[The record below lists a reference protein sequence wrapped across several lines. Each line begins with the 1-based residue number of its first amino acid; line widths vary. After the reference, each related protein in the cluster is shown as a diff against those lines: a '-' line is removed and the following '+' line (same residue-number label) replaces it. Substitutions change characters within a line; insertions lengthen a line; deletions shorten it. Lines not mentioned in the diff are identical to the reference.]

1 MLVVVVSSKKT
12 EEIMTLKKITA
23 AGLLT
28 ASALVLAACGQQKS
42 SQSQTKQV
50 LNWTESAQISTQDP
64 SLTTDSTSFQALL
77 NTQEGLYRLD
87 KKQKPQLALAKSAK
101 LTDGGKTYTFVLRDA
116 KWSNGQAITA
126 NDFVYSYRRTL
137 NPKTKSS
144 MAFYLY
150 QIVNAEAINAGKKPV
165 SSLGVKALSKNKL
178 QIKLVRP
185 VSYFKLLLAFPLFFP
200 ENQQFIE
207 KVGSK
212 YGTAAKYIISSG
224 PFKLTKWTG
233 SNKQFTLVKNQ
244 NYWDKK
250 NVKLDKV
257 NETISETSSTAYN
270 LYQAGKLDET
280 YLTGEQ
286 VKANKGKS
294 TFYDR
299 PASAIQRLE
308 LNRKKVKAFNNFN
321 IRRALSLAIDRES
334 LAKVLSDGSVAAKG
348 FVPSGM
354 GNNPTTG
361 EAFYKEAYV
370 KEAVSYNL
378 KEAKKYLA
386 KGYKELGIKSL
397 NLNLTVSD
405 TDSAKQVGEFLQSKL
420 GELPGVKITVTTLP
434 YTTLI
439 SRQSAGNYQLTIKNW
454 QAILG
459 DPINF
464 LEVFEKDSS
473 YNTSGFASSKYDQ
486 LLNEAENVY
495 GNKPVQRWKWLVAA
509 EKLLMNEQGT
519 IPLIQT
525 AKPQLVQSYVKN
537 VSYNPLGIPYDFK
550 LVYIKK

>member
-1 MLVVVVSSKKT
+1 
-12 EEIMTLKKITA
+12 MTLKKITA

-101 LTDGGKTYTFVLRDA
+101 VTDGGKTYTFVLRDA

-212 YGTAAKYIISSG
+212 YGTAAKYTISSG

-334 LAKVLSDGSVAAKG
+334 LAKVLSDGAVAAKG

-464 LEVFEKDSS
+464 LDVFEKDSS

-495 GNKPVQRWKWLVAA
+495 GNKPVQRWKRLVAA

>member
-1 MLVVVVSSKKT
+1 
-12 EEIMTLKKITA
+12 MTLKKITA

-101 LTDGGKTYTFVLRDA
+101 VTDGGKTYTFVLRDA

-126 NDFVYSYRRTL
+126 NDFVYSYRRSL

-212 YGTAAKYIISSG
+212 YGTAAKYTISSG

-464 LEVFEKDSS
+464 LDVFEKDSS

-495 GNKPVQRWKWLVAA
+495 GNKPVQRWKRLVAA
-509 EKLLMNEQGT
+509 EKLLMNEQGS

>member
-1 MLVVVVSSKKT
+1 
-12 EEIMTLKKITA
+12 MTLKKITA

-101 LTDGGKTYTFVLRDA
+101 VTDGGKTYTFVLRDA

-126 NDFVYSYRRTL
+126 NDFVYSYRRSL

-165 SSLGVKALSKNKL
+165 SSLGVKALNKNKL

-212 YGTAAKYIISSG
+212 YGTAAKYTISSG

-354 GNNPTTG
+354 GNNLTTG

-464 LEVFEKDSS
+464 LDVFEKDSS

-495 GNKPVQRWKWLVAA
+495 GNKPVQRWKRLVAA

>member
-1 MLVVVVSSKKT
+1 
-12 EEIMTLKKITA
+12 MTLKKITA

-28 ASALVLAACGQQKS
+28 ASALVLAACGQQKN

-101 LTDGGKTYTFVLRDA
+101 VTDGGKTYTFVLRDA

-126 NDFVYSYRRTL
+126 NDFVYSYRRSL

-212 YGTAAKYIISSG
+212 YGTAAKYTISSG

-280 YLTGEQ
+280 YLTREQ

-294 TFYDR
+294 TFYGR

-397 NLNLTVSD
+397 NLNLMVSD

-420 GELPGVKITVTTLP
+420 GELPGVKITVTILP

-464 LEVFEKDSS
+464 LDVFEKDSS

-495 GNKPVQRWKWLVAA
+495 GNKPVQRWKRLVAA

>member
-1 MLVVVVSSKKT
+1 
-12 EEIMTLKKITA
+12 MTLKKITA

-42 SQSQTKQV
+42 SQSQSKQV

-165 SSLGVKALSKNKL
+165 SSLGAKALSKNKL

-212 YGTAAKYIISSG
+212 YGTAAKYTISSG

-370 KEAVSYNL
+370 KEAVSYNS

-386 KGYKELGIKSL
+386 KGYRELGIKSL

-464 LEVFEKDSS
+464 LDVFEKDSS

-495 GNKPVQRWKWLVAA
+495 GNKPVQRWKRLVAA

>member
-1 MLVVVVSSKKT
+1 
-12 EEIMTLKKITA
+12 MTLKKITA

-101 LTDGGKTYTFVLRDA
+101 VTDGGKTYAFVLRDA

-126 NDFVYSYRRTL
+126 NDFVYSYRRSL

-178 QIKLVRP
+178 QIELVRP

-212 YGTAAKYIISSG
+212 YGTAAKYTISSG

-464 LEVFEKDSS
+464 LDVFEKDSS

-495 GNKPVQRWKWLVAA
+495 GNKPVQRWKRLVAA

>member
-1 MLVVVVSSKKT
+1 
-12 EEIMTLKKITA
+12 MTLKKITA

-101 LTDGGKTYTFVLRDA
+101 VTDGGKTYTFVLRDA
-116 KWSNGQAITA
+116 KWSNGQEITA
-126 NDFVYSYRRTL
+126 NDFVYSYRRSL

-212 YGTAAKYIISSG
+212 YGTAAKYTISSG

-308 LNRKKVKAFNNFN
+308 LNSKKVKAFNNFN

-464 LEVFEKDSS
+464 LDVFEKDSS

-495 GNKPVQRWKWLVAA
+495 GNKPVQRWKRLVAT

>member
-1 MLVVVVSSKKT
+1 
-12 EEIMTLKKITA
+12 MTLKKITA

-87 KKQKPQLALAKSAK
+87 KKQKPQLALAKSTK

-212 YGTAAKYIISSG
+212 YGTAAKYTISSG

-250 NVKLDKV
+250 NVKLDKI

-308 LNRKKVKAFNNFN
+308 LNRKKVKAFNNFS

-386 KGYKELGIKSL
+386 KGYRELGIKSL

-464 LEVFEKDSS
+464 LDVFEKDSS

-495 GNKPVQRWKWLVAA
+495 GNKPVQRWKRLVAA

>member
-1 MLVVVVSSKKT
+1 MK
-12 EEIMTLKKITA
+12 LKQ
-23 AGLLT
+23 LT
-28 ASALVLAACGQQKS
+28 GASVIALSALLLAACGKSTSS
-42 SQSQTKQV
+42 SQSKSKQV
-50 LNWTESAQISTQDP
+50 LNWTESAQLSTQDP

-87 KKQKPQLALAKSAK
+87 QKQKPQLALAKSAK
-101 LTDGGKTYTFVLRDA
+101 VTNGGKTYTFTLRDA
-116 KWSNGQAITA
+116 KWSNGDAITA
-126 NDFVYSYRRTL
+126 QDFVYGFRRTV
-137 NPKTKSS
+137 NPKTKSG
-144 MAFYLY
+144 MAFYFY
-150 QIVNAEAINAGKKPV
+150 QIKNAEAINSGKKAV
-165 SSLGVKALSKNKL
+165 NTLGIKALSKKKL
-178 QIKLVRP
+178 QIQLVRP
-185 VSYFKLLLAFPLFFP
+185 VSYFKLLLAFPLFYP
-200 ENQQFIE
+200 QNQKFEE

-212 YGTAAKYIISSG
+212 YGTAAKYTISSG

-233 SNKQFTLVKNQ
+233 SNKQFSLVKNK
-244 NYWDKK
+244 NYWDSKS
-250 NVKLDKV
+250 VKLDQV
-257 NETISETSSTAYN
+257 NETISETASTSYN
-270 LYQAGKLDET
+270 LYQSGKLDET

-294 TFYDR
+294 GFYDR

-308 LNRKKVKAFNNFN
+308 LNQNKVKAFKNFY
-321 IRRALSLAIDRES
+321 IRRAFSLAINRAL
-334 LAKVLSDGSVAAKG
+334 LAKTLSDGSVAAKG

-370 KEAVSYNL
+370 KDAVSYDL
-378 KEAKKYLA
+378 KKAKQYLA
-386 KGYKELGIKSL
+386 KGYKQLGIKSL
-397 NLNLTVSD
+397 SLNLSVSD

-420 GELPGVKITVTTLP
+420 GELPGVKISVTTLP

-439 SRQSAGNYQLTIKNW
+439 SRQTAGNYQLTIKNW

-464 LEVFEKDSS
+464 LDIFEKGSS
-473 YNTSGFASSKYDQ
+473 YNNSGFSDTEFDK

-495 GNKPVQRWKWLVAA
+495 GNKPVQRWQRLVKA
-509 EKLLMNEQGT
+509 EKILMNKQAT

-525 AKPQLVQSYVKN
+525 AKPQLLKSYVKN

-550 LVYIKK
+550 LVYLKK

>member
-1 MLVVVVSSKKT
+1 
-12 EEIMTLKKITA
+12 MTLKKITA

-42 SQSQTKQV
+42 SQSQSKQV

-212 YGTAAKYIISSG
+212 YGTAAKYTISSG

-370 KEAVSYNL
+370 KEAVSYNS
-378 KEAKKYLA
+378 KEAKKYLS
-386 KGYKELGIKSL
+386 KGYRELGIKSL

-464 LEVFEKDSS
+464 LDVFEKDSS

-495 GNKPVQRWKWLVAA
+495 GNKPVQRWKRLVAA

>member
-1 MLVVVVSSKKT
+1 
-12 EEIMTLKKITA
+12 MTLKKITA

-101 LTDGGKTYTFVLRDA
+101 VTDGGKTYTFVLRDA

-126 NDFVYSYRRTL
+126 NDFVYSYRRSL

-207 KVGSK
+207 KVGRK
-212 YGTAAKYIISSG
+212 YGTAAKYTISSG

-294 TFYDR
+294 TFYDQ

-420 GELPGVKITVTTLP
+420 GELPGVKITVTILP

-464 LEVFEKDSS
+464 LDVFEKDSS

-495 GNKPVQRWKWLVAA
+495 GNKPVQRWKRLVAA

-537 VSYNPLGIPYDFK
+537 ASYNPLGIPYDFK

>member
-1 MLVVVVSSKKT
+1 
-12 EEIMTLKKITA
+12 MTLKKITA

-101 LTDGGKTYTFVLRDA
+101 VTDGGKTYTFVLRDA

-126 NDFVYSYRRTL
+126 NDFVYSYLRTL

-212 YGTAAKYIISSG
+212 YGTAAKYTISSG

-464 LEVFEKDSS
+464 LDVFEKDSS

-495 GNKPVQRWKWLVAA
+495 GNKPVQRWKRLVAA

-525 AKPQLVQSYVKN
+525 AKPQLMQSYVKN

>member
-1 MLVVVVSSKKT
+1 
-12 EEIMTLKKITA
+12 MTLKKITA

-28 ASALVLAACGQQKS
+28 ASAFVLAACGQQKS

-50 LNWTESAQISTQDP
+50 LNWTESVQISTQDP

-101 LTDGGKTYTFVLRDA
+101 VTDGGKTYTFVLRDA

-126 NDFVYSYRRTL
+126 NDFVYSYRRSL

-212 YGTAAKYIISSG
+212 YGTAAKYTISSG

-420 GELPGVKITVTTLP
+420 GELPGVKITVTILP

-464 LEVFEKDSS
+464 LDVFEKDSS

-495 GNKPVQRWKWLVAA
+495 GNKPVQRWKRLVAA

>member
-1 MLVVVVSSKKT
+1 
-12 EEIMTLKKITA
+12 MTLKKITA

-42 SQSQTKQV
+42 SQCQTKQV

-101 LTDGGKTYTFVLRDA
+101 VTDGGKTYTFVLRDA

-126 NDFVYSYRRTL
+126 NDFVYSYRRSL

-212 YGTAAKYIISSG
+212 YGTAAKYTISSG

-420 GELPGVKITVTTLP
+420 GELPGVKITVTILP

-439 SRQSAGNYQLTIKNW
+439 SRQSAGNYQLTIENW

-464 LEVFEKDSS
+464 LDVFEKDSS

-495 GNKPVQRWKWLVAA
+495 GNKPVQRWKRLVAA

>member
-1 MLVVVVSSKKT
+1 M
-12 EEIMTLKKITA
+12 ILKKITA

-42 SQSQTKQV
+42 SQSQSKQV

-101 LTDGGKTYTFVLRDA
+101 LTDGGKTYTFVLRNA
-116 KWSNGQAITA
+116 KWSNGRAITA

-212 YGTAAKYIISSG
+212 YGTAAKYTISSG
-224 PFKLTKWTG
+224 PFRLTKWTG

-464 LEVFEKDSS
+464 LDVFEKDSS

-495 GNKPVQRWKWLVAA
+495 GNKPVQRWKRLVAA

>member
-1 MLVVVVSSKKT
+1 
-12 EEIMTLKKITA
+12 MTLKKITA

-101 LTDGGKTYTFVLRDA
+101 VTDGGKTYTFVLRDA

-126 NDFVYSYRRTL
+126 NDFVYSYRRSL

-212 YGTAAKYIISSG
+212 YGTAAKYTISSG

-233 SNKQFTLVKNQ
+233 SNKQFTLVKNE

-464 LEVFEKDSS
+464 LDVFEKDSS

-495 GNKPVQRWKWLVAA
+495 GNKPVQRWKRLVAA

>member
-1 MLVVVVSSKKT
+1 
-12 EEIMTLKKITA
+12 MTLKKITA

-101 LTDGGKTYTFVLRDA
+101 VTDGGKTYTFVLRDA

-126 NDFVYSYRRTL
+126 NDFVYSYRRSL

-212 YGTAAKYIISSG
+212 YGTAAKYTISSG

-420 GELPGVKITVTTLP
+420 GELPGVKITVTILP

-439 SRQSAGNYQLTIKNW
+439 SRQSAGNYQLTIENW

-464 LEVFEKDSS
+464 LDVFEKDSS

-495 GNKPVQRWKWLVAA
+495 GNKPVQRWKRLVAA

>member
-1 MLVVVVSSKKT
+1 
-12 EEIMTLKKITA
+12 MTLKKITA

-50 LNWTESAQISTQDP
+50 INWIESAQISTQDP
-64 SLTTDSTSFQALL
+64 SLTTDSTSFQALF

-101 LTDGGKTYTFVLRDA
+101 VTDGGKTYTFVLRDA

-126 NDFVYSYRRTL
+126 NDFVYSYRRSL

-212 YGTAAKYIISSG
+212 YGTAAKYTISSG

-294 TFYDR
+294 TFYDQ

-420 GELPGVKITVTTLP
+420 GELPGVKITVTILP

-464 LEVFEKDSS
+464 LDVFEKDSS

-495 GNKPVQRWKWLVAA
+495 GNKPVQRWKRLVAA

>member
-1 MLVVVVSSKKT
+1 
-12 EEIMTLKKITA
+12 MTLKKITA

-101 LTDGGKTYTFVLRDA
+101 VTDGGKTYTFVLRDA

-126 NDFVYSYRRTL
+126 NDFVYSYRRSL

-165 SSLGVKALSKNKL
+165 SSLGVKALNKNKL

-212 YGTAAKYIISSG
+212 YGTAAKYTISSG

-270 LYQAGKLDET
+270 LYQVGKLDET

-464 LEVFEKDSS
+464 LDVFEKDSS

-495 GNKPVQRWKWLVAA
+495 GNKPVQRWKRLVAA

>member
-1 MLVVVVSSKKT
+1 
-12 EEIMTLKKITA
+12 MTLKKITA

-101 LTDGGKTYTFVLRDA
+101 VTDGGKTYTFVLRDA

-126 NDFVYSYRRTL
+126 NDFVYSYRRSL

-207 KVGSK
+207 KAGSK
-212 YGTAAKYIISSG
+212 YGTAAKYTISSG

-420 GELPGVKITVTTLP
+420 DELPGVKITVTTLP

-464 LEVFEKDSS
+464 LDVFEKDSS

-495 GNKPVQRWKWLVAA
+495 GNKPVQRWKRLVAA

>member
-1 MLVVVVSSKKT
+1 
-12 EEIMTLKKITA
+12 MTLKEITA

-50 LNWTESAQISTQDP
+50 LNWIESAQISTQDP

-101 LTDGGKTYTFVLRDA
+101 VTDGGKTYTFVLRDA

-126 NDFVYSYRRTL
+126 NDFVYSYRRSL

-212 YGTAAKYIISSG
+212 YGTAAKYTISSG

-294 TFYDR
+294 TFYDQ

-420 GELPGVKITVTTLP
+420 GELPGVKITVTILP

-439 SRQSAGNYQLTIKNW
+439 SRQSAGNYQLTIENW

-464 LEVFEKDSS
+464 LDVFEKDSS

-495 GNKPVQRWKWLVAA
+495 GNKPVQRWKRLVAA

>member
-1 MLVVVVSSKKT
+1 
-12 EEIMTLKKITA
+12 MTLKKITA

-101 LTDGGKTYTFVLRDA
+101 VTDGGKTYTFVLRDA

-144 MAFYLY
+144 MAFYFY
-150 QIVNAEAINAGKKPV
+150 QIVNAEAINAGKKSV
-165 SSLGVKALSKNKL
+165 NSLGVKALSKNKL

-200 ENQQFIE
+200 EHQQFIE

-212 YGTAAKYIISSG
+212 YGTAAKYTISSG

-321 IRRALSLAIDRES
+321 IRRALSSAIDRES

-464 LEVFEKDSS
+464 LDVFEKDSS

-486 LLNEAENVY
+486 LLNETENVY
-495 GNKPVQRWKWLVAA
+495 GNKPVQRWKRLVAA

-525 AKPQLVQSYVKN
+525 ANPQLVQSYVKN

>member
-1 MLVVVVSSKKT
+1 
-12 EEIMTLKKITA
+12 MTLKKITA

-42 SQSQTKQV
+42 SQSQSKQV

-212 YGTAAKYIISSG
+212 YGTAAKYTISSG

-464 LEVFEKDSS
+464 LDVFEKDSS
-473 YNTSGFASSKYDQ
+473 YNSSGFASNKYDQ

-495 GNKPVQRWKWLVAA
+495 GNKPVQRWKRLVAA

>member
-1 MLVVVVSSKKT
+1 
-12 EEIMTLKKITA
+12 MTLKKITA

-126 NDFVYSYRRTL
+126 NDFVYSYQRTL
-137 NPKTKSS
+137 NPKTKSA

-212 YGTAAKYIISSG
+212 YGTAAKYTISSG

-250 NVKLDKV
+250 NVKLAKV

-464 LEVFEKDSS
+464 LDVFEKDSS

-495 GNKPVQRWKWLVAA
+495 GNKPVQRWKRLVAA

>member
-1 MLVVVVSSKKT
+1 
-12 EEIMTLKKITA
+12 MTLKKITA

-101 LTDGGKTYTFVLRDA
+101 VTDGGKTYTFVLRDA

-126 NDFVYSYRRTL
+126 NDFVYSYRRSL

-212 YGTAAKYIISSG
+212 YGTAAKYTISSG

-270 LYQAGKLDET
+270 LYQVGKLDET

-294 TFYDR
+294 TFYDQ

-420 GELPGVKITVTTLP
+420 GELPGVKITVTILP

-464 LEVFEKDSS
+464 LDVFEKDSS

-495 GNKPVQRWKWLVAA
+495 GNKPVQRWKRLVAA

-537 VSYNPLGIPYDFK
+537 ASYNPLGIPYDFK

>member
-1 MLVVVVSSKKT
+1 
-12 EEIMTLKKITA
+12 MTLKKITA
-23 AGLLT
+23 VGLLT

-101 LTDGGKTYTFVLRDA
+101 VTDGGKTYTFVLRDA

-126 NDFVYSYRRTL
+126 NDFVYSYRRSL

-212 YGTAAKYIISSG
+212 YGTAAKYTISSG

-294 TFYDR
+294 TFYDQ

-420 GELPGVKITVTTLP
+420 GELPGVKITVTILP

-464 LEVFEKDSS
+464 LDVFEKDSS
-473 YNTSGFASSKYDQ
+473 YNSSGFASSKYDQ

-495 GNKPVQRWKWLVAA
+495 GNKPVQRWKRLVAA

>member
-1 MLVVVVSSKKT
+1 
-12 EEIMTLKKITA
+12 MTLKKITA

-50 LNWTESAQISTQDP
+50 LNWIESAQISTQDP

-101 LTDGGKTYTFVLRDA
+101 VTDGGKTYTFVLRDA

-126 NDFVYSYRRTL
+126 NDFVYSYRRSL

-212 YGTAAKYIISSG
+212 YGTAAKYTISSG

-294 TFYDR
+294 TFYDQ

-405 TDSAKQVGEFLQSKL
+405 TDSAKQVGEFQQSKL
-420 GELPGVKITVTTLP
+420 GELPGVKITVTILP

-464 LEVFEKDSS
+464 LDVFEKDSS

-495 GNKPVQRWKWLVAA
+495 GNKPVQRWKRLVAA

>member
-1 MLVVVVSSKKT
+1 
-12 EEIMTLKKITA
+12 MTLKKITA

-101 LTDGGKTYTFVLRDA
+101 VTDGGKTYTFVLRDA

-126 NDFVYSYRRTL
+126 NDFVYSYRRSL

-212 YGTAAKYIISSG
+212 YGTAAKYTISSG

-464 LEVFEKDSS
+464 LDVFEKDSS
-473 YNTSGFASSKYDQ
+473 YNTSGFANSKYDQ

-495 GNKPVQRWKWLVAA
+495 GNKPVQRWKRLVAA

>member
-1 MLVVVVSSKKT
+1 
-12 EEIMTLKKITA
+12 MTLKKITA

-101 LTDGGKTYTFVLRDA
+101 VTDGGKTYTFVLRDA

-126 NDFVYSYRRTL
+126 NDFVYSYRRSL

-212 YGTAAKYIISSG
+212 YGTAAKYTISSG

-294 TFYDR
+294 TFYDQ

-370 KEAVSYNL
+370 KEAVSCNL

-420 GELPGVKITVTTLP
+420 GELPGVKITVTILP

-439 SRQSAGNYQLTIKNW
+439 SRQSASNYQLTIKNW

-464 LEVFEKDSS
+464 LDVFEKDSS

-495 GNKPVQRWKWLVAA
+495 GNKPVQRWKRLVAA

-537 VSYNPLGIPYDFK
+537 ASYNPLGIPYDFK

>member
-1 MLVVVVSSKKT
+1 
-12 EEIMTLKKITA
+12 MTLKKITA

-42 SQSQTKQV
+42 SQSQTKHV
-50 LNWTESAQISTQDP
+50 LNWIESAQISTQDP

-101 LTDGGKTYTFVLRDA
+101 VTDGGKTYTFVLRDA

-126 NDFVYSYRRTL
+126 NDFVYSYRRSL

-212 YGTAAKYIISSG
+212 YGTAAKYTISSG

-294 TFYDR
+294 TFYDQ

-420 GELPGVKITVTTLP
+420 GELPGVKITVTILP

-464 LEVFEKDSS
+464 LDVFEKDSS

-495 GNKPVQRWKWLVAA
+495 GNKPVQRWKRLVAA

>member
-1 MLVVVVSSKKT
+1 
-12 EEIMTLKKITA
+12 MTLKKITA

-28 ASALVLAACGQQKS
+28 ASALVLAACGQQKN

-101 LTDGGKTYTFVLRDA
+101 VTDGGKTYTFVLRDA

-178 QIKLVRP
+178 QIKLIRP

-212 YGTAAKYIISSG
+212 YGTAAKYTISSG

-286 VKANKGKS
+286 VKANKDKS

-361 EAFYKEAYV
+361 EAFYEEAYV

-464 LEVFEKDSS
+464 LDVFEKDSS

-495 GNKPVQRWKWLVAA
+495 GNKPVQRWKRLVAA

>member
-1 MLVVVVSSKKT
+1 
-12 EEIMTLKKITA
+12 MTLKKITA

-42 SQSQTKQV
+42 SQSQSKQV

-87 KKQKPQLALAKSAK
+87 KKQKPKLALAKSAK

-137 NPKTKSS
+137 NPKAKSS

-212 YGTAAKYIISSG
+212 YGTAAKYTISSG

-464 LEVFEKDSS
+464 LDVFEKDSS

-495 GNKPVQRWKWLVAA
+495 GNKPVQRWKRLVAA

>member
-1 MLVVVVSSKKT
+1 
-12 EEIMTLKKITA
+12 MTLKKITA

-101 LTDGGKTYTFVLRDA
+101 VTDGGKTYTFVLRDA

-126 NDFVYSYRRTL
+126 NDFVYSYRRSL

-212 YGTAAKYIISSG
+212 YGTAAKYTISSG

-286 VKANKGKS
+286 VKANKSKS
-294 TFYDR
+294 TFYDQ

-420 GELPGVKITVTTLP
+420 GELPGVKITVTILP

-464 LEVFEKDSS
+464 LDVFEKDSS

-495 GNKPVQRWKWLVAA
+495 GNKPVQRWKRLVAA

>member
-1 MLVVVVSSKKT
+1 
-12 EEIMTLKKITA
+12 MTLKKITA

-28 ASALVLAACGQQKS
+28 ASALVLAACGQQKN

-101 LTDGGKTYTFVLRDA
+101 VTDGGKTYTFVLRDA

-212 YGTAAKYIISSG
+212 YGTAAKYTISSG

-286 VKANKGKS
+286 VKANKDKS

-464 LEVFEKDSS
+464 LDVFEKDSS

-495 GNKPVQRWKWLVAA
+495 GNKPVQRWKRLVAA

>member
-1 MLVVVVSSKKT
+1 
-12 EEIMTLKKITA
+12 MTLKKITA

-42 SQSQTKQV
+42 SQSQSKQV

-212 YGTAAKYIISSG
+212 YGTAAKYTISSG

-361 EAFYKEAYV
+361 EVFYKEAYV

-464 LEVFEKDSS
+464 LDVFEKDSS
-473 YNTSGFASSKYDQ
+473 YNTSGFDSSKYDQ

-495 GNKPVQRWKWLVAA
+495 GNKPVQRWKRLVAA

>member
-1 MLVVVVSSKKT
+1 
-12 EEIMTLKKITA
+12 MTLKKITA

-50 LNWTESAQISTQDP
+50 LNWIESAQISTQDP

-101 LTDGGKTYTFVLRDA
+101 VTDGGKTYTFVLRDA

-126 NDFVYSYRRTL
+126 NDFVYSYRRSL

-212 YGTAAKYIISSG
+212 YGTAAKYTISSG

-294 TFYDR
+294 TFYDQ

-386 KGYKELGIKSL
+386 KGYKELGIKFL

-420 GELPGVKITVTTLP
+420 GELPGVKITVTILP

-464 LEVFEKDSS
+464 LDVFEKDSS

-495 GNKPVQRWKWLVAA
+495 GNKPVQRWKRLVAA

>member
-1 MLVVVVSSKKT
+1 
-12 EEIMTLKKITA
+12 MTLKKITA

-50 LNWTESAQISTQDP
+50 LNWTESVQISTQDP

-101 LTDGGKTYTFVLRDA
+101 VTDGGKTYTFVLRDA

-126 NDFVYSYRRTL
+126 NDFVYSYRRSL

-212 YGTAAKYIISSG
+212 YGTAAKYTISSG

-257 NETISETSSTAYN
+257 NETISETSSTVYN

-464 LEVFEKDSS
+464 LDVFEKDSS

-495 GNKPVQRWKWLVAA
+495 GNKPVQRWKRLVAA

>member
-1 MLVVVVSSKKT
+1 
-12 EEIMTLKKITA
+12 MTLKKITA

-28 ASALVLAACGQQKS
+28 ASALVLAACGQQKN

-101 LTDGGKTYTFVLRDA
+101 VTDGGKTYTFVLRDA

-126 NDFVYSYRRTL
+126 NDFAYSYRRSL

-144 MAFYLY
+144 MAFYFY

-212 YGTAAKYIISSG
+212 YGTAAKYTISSG

-378 KEAKKYLA
+378 KEAKKYLS

-420 GELPGVKITVTTLP
+420 GELPGVEITVTTLP

-464 LEVFEKDSS
+464 LDVFEKDSS

-495 GNKPVQRWKWLVAA
+495 GNKPVQRWKRLVAA

>member
-1 MLVVVVSSKKT
+1 
-12 EEIMTLKKITA
+12 MTLKKITA

-50 LNWTESAQISTQDP
+50 LNWIESAQISTQDP

-87 KKQKPQLALAKSAK
+87 KKQKPQLGLAKSAK
-101 LTDGGKTYTFVLRDA
+101 VTDGGKTYTFVLRDA

-126 NDFVYSYRRTL
+126 NDFVYSYRRSL

-165 SSLGVKALSKNKL
+165 SSLSVKALSKNKL

-212 YGTAAKYIISSG
+212 YGTAAKYTISSG

-294 TFYDR
+294 TFYDQ

-420 GELPGVKITVTTLP
+420 GELPGVKITVTILP

-464 LEVFEKDSS
+464 LDVFEKDSS

-495 GNKPVQRWKWLVAA
+495 GNKPVQRWKRLVAA

>member
-1 MLVVVVSSKKT
+1 
-12 EEIMTLKKITA
+12 MTLKKITA

-28 ASALVLAACGQQKS
+28 ASALVLAACGQQKN

-101 LTDGGKTYTFVLRDA
+101 VTDGGKTYTFVLRDA
-116 KWSNGQAITA
+116 KWSNGRAITA
-126 NDFVYSYRRTL
+126 NDFVYSYRRSL

-212 YGTAAKYIISSG
+212 YGTAAKYTISSG

-294 TFYDR
+294 TFYDQ

-464 LEVFEKDSS
+464 LDVFEKDSS

-495 GNKPVQRWKWLVAA
+495 GNKPVQRWKRLVAA